1 MQPGA
6 PLTILLK
13 PSRRLLAIQLAV
25 HGIAAA
31 SVLLSSIP
39 GWMAALT
46 LVLVGYSLARL
57 RGASFPVR
65 LILRDQGQFETV
77 GAGDTATEAL
87 VHPQTVVMAAL
98 IVLLYRQEGRVRSL
112 TLASDSLAPEDARQL
127 RLWLRWRA
135 AAGQPA

>member
-6 PLTILLK
+6 PLTIPLK
-13 PSRRLLAIQLAV
+13 ASRRLLAIQLAA

-98 IVLLYRQEGRVRSL
+98 IVLRYRQEGHVRSL
-112 TLASDSLAPEDARQL
+112 TLAGDSLSPEDARQL

>member
-6 PLTILLK
+6 PLTIPLK
-13 PSRRLLAIQLAV
+13 ASRRLLAIQLAA

-57 RGASFPVR
+57 RAASFPVR

-77 GAGDTATEAL
+77 GADDTVTEAL
-87 VHPQTVVMAAL
+87 VHPQIVVMAAL
-98 IVLLYRQEGRVRSL
+98 IVLLYRQEGHVRSL

-135 AAGQPA
+135 VPSQPA

>member
-13 PSRRLLAIQLAV
+13 PSRRLLAIQLAA

-112 TLASDSLAPEDARQL
+112 TLAGDSLAPEDARQL

-135 AAGQPA
+135 APGQPA

>member
-6 PLTILLK
+6 PLTIPLK
-13 PSRRLLAIQLAV
+13 ASRRLLAIQLAA

-57 RGASFPVR
+57 RAASFPVR

-77 GAGDTATEAL
+77 GADDTVTEAL

-112 TLASDSLAPEDARQL
+112 TLAGDSLSPEDARQL

-135 AAGQPA
+135 APGQPA

>member
-13 PSRRLLAIQLAV
+13 PSRRLLAIQLAA

-112 TLASDSLAPEDARQL
+112 TLAGDSLSPEDARQL

-135 AAGQPA
+135 APGQPA

>member
-77 GAGDTATEAL
+77 GADDTVTEAL

-112 TLASDSLAPEDARQL
+112 TLAGDSLSPEDARQL

-135 AAGQPA
+135 APGQPA

>member
-6 PLTILLK
+6 PLTIPLK
-13 PSRRLLAIQLAV
+13 PSRHLLAIQLAA

-57 RGASFPVR
+57 RAARFPVR

-77 GAGDTATEAL
+77 GADDTATEAL

-135 AAGQPA
+135 VPSQPA

>member
-6 PLTILLK
+6 PLTIHLK
-13 PSRRLLAIQLAV
+13 PSRRLLAIQLAA

-57 RGASFPVR
+57 RAARFPVR
-65 LILRDQGQFETV
+65 LILRDQGQFATV

-98 IVLLYRQEGRVRSL
+98 IVLLYRQEGHVRSL

>member
-112 TLASDSLAPEDARQL
+112 TLAGDSLSPEDARQL

-135 AAGQPA
+135 APGQPA